1 MKLIAIGLLSVASL
15 ALTTASA
22 SAGDDLSATTSAAPA
37 QNALYA
43 ELGGNSGW
51 YSLNYER
58 FLKPDMA
65 IRVGLSYM
73 SVTATAGSGMD
84 SASANAT
91 WATLPVMFEY
101 LGVHAGSHA
110 LELGGGVNFM
120 YFSGSAATFDAT
132 AMSSGVIP
140 VGTATIGYRYSN
152 PEGGFVFRA
161 GYTPLI
167 FVTTEQKEIFH
178 WGGMSFDY
186 RF

>member
-1 MKLIAIGLLSVASL
+1 MKHSAIGLVLLGLTSSAFAQENGAPAL
-15 ALTTASA
+15 AQPTH
-22 SAGDDLSATTSAAPA
+22 A
-37 QNALYA
+37 QNAIYA
-43 ELGGNSGW
+43 EIGGNSGW

-58 FLKPDMA
+58 FIMPDAA
-65 IRVGLSYM
+65 IRVGVSYM
-73 SVTATAGSGMD
+73 SVSATAGSGQNMG
-84 SASANAT
+84 SANAT
-91 WATLPVMFEY
+91 WATLPLMFNY
-101 LGVHAGSHA
+101 LGLHAGSHA
-110 LELGGGVNFM
+110 LELGGGVNMM

-140 VGTATIGYRYSN
+140 VGALTVGYRFSN

-178 WGGMSFDY
+178 WGGMSFGY

>member
-1 MKLIAIGLLSVASL
+1 MKNSLVGL
-15 ALTTASA
+15 ALLAATTTVSTAY
-22 SAGDDLSATTSAAPA
+22 AGDDLSATATAQPA

-58 FLKPDMA
+58 FIRPDA
-65 IRVGLSYM
+65 AVRVGLSYM
-73 SVTATAGSGMD
+73 SVTATAGSGTD
-84 SASANAT
+84 QASANAT
-91 WATLPVMFEY
+91 WATLPLMFEY

-110 LELGGGVNFM
+110 LELGAGVNMM
-120 YFSGSAATFDAT
+120 YFSGTAATFDAT
-132 AMSSGVIP
+132 AMSSGIVP

-152 PEGGFVFRA
+152 PDGGFVFRA

-178 WGGMSFDY
+178 WGGMSFGY